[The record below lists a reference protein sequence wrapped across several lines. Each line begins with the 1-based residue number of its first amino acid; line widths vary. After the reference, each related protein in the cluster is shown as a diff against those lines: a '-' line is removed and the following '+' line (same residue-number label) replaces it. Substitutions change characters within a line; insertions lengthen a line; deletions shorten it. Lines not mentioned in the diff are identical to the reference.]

1 MARRKYTKYDR
12 KTLNTVVMIMLFI
25 FLMPIAGIKMLGSES
40 IVSKVIGGILVVLG
54 IIIWIKLAIG

>member
-1 MARRKYTKYDR
+1 MARRKYTKYDK

-40 IVSKVIGGILVVLG
+40 IVSKVIGSILVVLG
-54 IIIWIKLAIG
+54 IIIWIKLATG